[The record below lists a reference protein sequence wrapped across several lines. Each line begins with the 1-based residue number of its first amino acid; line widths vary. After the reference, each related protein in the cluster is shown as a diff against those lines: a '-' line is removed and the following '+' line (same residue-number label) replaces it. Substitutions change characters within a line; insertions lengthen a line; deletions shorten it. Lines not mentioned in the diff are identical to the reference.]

1 MITRKMIITIMMTL
15 LLMIMM
21 IKLRCTVLLLVL
33 FVAEAGAVT
42 RASIA
47 HVSFRYLP
55 RGLDNIN
62 ITLA

>member
-1 MITRKMIITIMMTL
+1 MITIMMAL
-15 LLMIMM
+15 LLMMIMM
-21 IKLRCTVLLLVL
+21 IKLCCTVLLLVL

-47 HVSFRYLP
+47 HISFWDLP

-62 ITLA
+62 ITVA